1 MNNKLISP
9 TLFAITVL
17 LVLLYPISGLATTIT
32 IINNDGPNEG
42 LNDPTPMTPID
53 GNDGTTLGEQRM
65 IVLQFAADFLETII
79 NSNIE
84 IKIEASFDP
93 LTPGFIGM
101 ANMVSWELENYPN
114 TTLPFHSTYYPQA
127 LANHFYGYDRQPQKN
142 DMAIQLNSNY
152 ANNLCDQLGLL
163 ADPYLGLNNKTT
175 LNCQQHVLG
184 TVLHEII
191 HGLGFYE
198 TLNKATGAWSLTNPD
213 IYSTQLEDHSN
224 MLLWPNMNNT
234 QRIASLS
241 QNNLHW
247 IGLNA
252 AVQSLFLQSHGAIT
266 TGHWP
271 AGHISMHTSN
281 EDNLSSAGSH
291 FAKYL
296 YPNEIMEHTQ
306 DLDDPK
312 NTIGLA
318 KQVLQDIG
326 WPVFFNGDKPLLSKI
341 NDAEIFA
348 NTSYHTDFSI
358 FDNDNALHYEKF
370 YNWSSTGRG
379 PHLIMG
385 VSANSSDQSIVA
397 DSDILIS
404 GVTNGL
410 SDSPDTLRQLIIT
423 PQANATG
430 MTTITIEVL
439 DVDGNSD
446 LMTFM
451 LIVNASN
458 TPPVVSITNPS
469 NGHIFL
475 TTTQPFSATANDIED
490 GNLSNID
497 WGVRAAGGNWQYD
510 YGVSGT
516 WTKNL
521 ADGSYDISACV
532 SDSNNATACDQISVS
547 VSATADAD
555 NDGISNADEV
565 AQGTDPFNNDS
576 DNDGLLDGEDPDPL
590 TPTNDALT
598 VPAMSGLGFIALC
611 LSMLGLGVARR
622 RTNETD

>member
-1 MNNKLISP
+1 MKKIHGSLPKLALALL
-9 TLFAITVL
+9 TAFFASSV
-17 LVLLYPISGLATTIT
+17 SLATTIT

-53 GNDGTTLGEQRM
+53 GNYGTTLGEQRM
-65 IVLQFAADFLETII
+65 IVLQFAANFLETII
-79 NSNIE
+79 NSNVE
-84 IKIEASFDP
+84 IKVEASFDP

-101 ANMVSWELENYPN
+101 ASMLSWEFENYPN
-114 TTLPFHSTYYPQA
+114 TSLPFHSTLYPQA
-127 LANHFYGYDRQPQKN
+127 LANHFFGYDREPLTN
-142 DMAIQLNSNY
+142 DMSIQLNSNY
-152 ANNLCDQLGLL
+152 ANNLCDQLGFL

-198 TLNKATGAWSLTNPD
+198 TLNKATGAWNLNNPD

-252 AVQSLFLQSHGAIT
+252 AVQSLFLQSQGSMT
-266 TGHWP
+266 SGHWP

-281 EDNLSSAGSH
+281 EDNQSSAGSH

-326 WPVFFNGDKPLLSKI
+326 WPVFFNGDKPLISEIK
-341 NDAEIFA
+341 DTEIFA
-348 NTSYHTDFSI
+348 NNVYQTTFSI
-358 FDNDNALHYEKF
+358 FDNDNVLHYEKF
-370 YNWSSTGRG
+370 YNWSSLGG
-379 PHLIMG
+379 IPHLVMA
-385 VSANSSDQSIVA
+385 VSANSSDQSIVT

-410 SDSPDTLRQLIIT
+410 SDSPDTLRQLTIT

-430 MTTITIEVL
+430 MTTITIEAI
-439 DVDGNSD
+439 DADGNSD
-446 LMTFM
+446 LMSFM
-451 LIVNASN
+451 LIVNAAN
-458 TPPVVSITNPS
+458 TPPVVTITSPA
-469 NGHIFL
+469 NGHVFL
-475 TTTQPFSATANDIED
+475 TASQQFSATANDIED
-490 GNLSNID
+490 GSLNNFD
-497 WGVRAAGGNWQYD
+497 WGIKPSGSNWQYD

-590 TPTNDALT
+590 TAAQNAVT
-598 VPAMSGLGFIALC
+598 VPAMGGIFLLIMTLSIISLGAVRLHKK
-611 LSMLGLGVARR
+611 S
-622 RTNETD
+622 NS